1 MNIFLPMFQF
11 DNKFYCRI
19 SAQIYM
25 ELNDYQT
32 VGNIVL
38 NKISNIKFLPIVKQ
52 KQDNFRFV

>member
-1 MNIFLPMFQF
+1 
-11 DNKFYCRI
+11 
-19 SAQIYM
+19 M

-38 NKISNIKFLPIVKQ
+38 NKISNIKVLPIVKQ

>member
-1 MNIFLPMFQF
+1 
-11 DNKFYCRI
+11 
-19 SAQIYM
+19 M